1 MDTVYIFSRSGD
13 YLALLKYS
21 LRICGGLKSRRVISS
36 EDLCAVW
43 RSRSKNE
50 MRKRVEAALT
60 DITPNELL
68 SALCAYTEETSLALS
83 QKTAAI
89 DITKDVEQLRYEITL

>member
-1 MDTVYIFSRSGD
+1 
-13 YLALLKYS
+13 
-21 LRICGGLKSRRVISS
+21 
-36 EDLCAVW
+36 
-43 RSRSKNE
+43 

-89 DITKDVEQLRYEITL
+89 DITKDVEQLRYEITI